1 MFQSSESA
9 AAPENPIDC
18 FTPRRR
24 TAYMPPSRSRNR
36 RCGLPHTARTRLFVD
51 RADGHQRET
60 RSDHPEIVSRGRE
73 SPLAH
78 VARPHPE
85 RSHRWPHAPAHARI
99 HARGSQPSHNSLYC
113 AGRPRQTGQY
123 LRNTVGRSIVLDDHV
138 GALLPSAHR
147 AHRSPQVSTHDPM
160 DRPPIAPSR
169 VLLSPIRVC
178 PRQRPVISARDV

>member
-9 AAPENPIDC
+9 AAPENQIDR
-18 FTPRRR
+18 FTPRRKR

-85 RSHRWPHAPAHARI
+85 RSHRCPMRQRMLESTRGAPSLPTILFIAQDGHARP
-99 HARGSQPSHNSLYC
+99 ANTC
-113 AGRPRQTGQY
+113 A
-123 LRNTVGRSIVLDDHV
+123 I
-138 GALLPSAHR
+138 PSADPSSSTTTLAHCCR
-147 AHRSPQVSTHDPM
+147 ARIVHIGLRKFQRMIQWIGRRSRHLVFYCH
-160 DRPPIAPSR
+160 PSEF
-169 VLLSPIRVC
+169 VL
-178 PRQRPVISARDV
+178 ARDQ